1 MEAMPSSARTLFR
14 AALVIFVITV
24 VIGILNGTDLWDPP
38 RNTLLTHVHSG
49 TLGWITLGV
58 FGGAIWMMGDAGSG
72 TGSMAKFA
80 IVAIGAYVLAFWSV
94 DLTDTTSI
102 QRPIGG
108 TLAFVA
114 MTWVFVWAL
123 RTMAGKR
130 WDVAKLGMILSL
142 AFLVFGAVLGVLLGL
157 QLADIDVVAA
167 ENSSRLAESHPGA
180 MVIGFVVLAALALIE
195 WLIQDES
202 PSLAQGWHGVAGT
215 IQMLLVFVAG
225 VVLVVGFLVGN
236 ESLLQMG
243 VPLQVLGAI
252 VLLARHGHRLAPA
265 GWSGETDDK
274 FVRIAVVG
282 LVVVVALIAYLIAE
296 IIGGADFTEL
306 LGVALAMDHI
316 NFLLVSTSLIF
327 AMMSK
332 GSEVTE
338 RANSIIFWGL
348 TIGVTGFAVGLVT
361 EEAVLKRIFTPVLGL
376 ALLHGIFTYLRARP
390 KEMAAS

>member
-108 TLAFVA
+108 MLAFVA

>member
-1 MEAMPSSARTLFR
+1 
-14 AALVIFVITV
+14 VIFVITV

-80 IVAIGAYVLAFWSV
+80 IVAIGADVLAFLSV